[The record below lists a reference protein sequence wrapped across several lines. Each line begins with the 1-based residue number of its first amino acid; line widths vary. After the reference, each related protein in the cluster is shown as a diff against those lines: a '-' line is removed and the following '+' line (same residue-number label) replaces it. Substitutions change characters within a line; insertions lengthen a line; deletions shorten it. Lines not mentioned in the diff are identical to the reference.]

1 MPEVWTDASEPV
13 RLRDLVAITGL
24 TDDTIRADISVG
36 ALIATKRSPHPSSPW
51 LISRTNARM
60 WLQRMGY
67 QPTPAAQLARTHTNL
82 LATPYETRLALAH
95 LLLELMGLGALVRN
109 AVATANSLTG
119 GTDGLQAEITHEP
132 WTGLDGYGKPSYG
145 SAVTRTAVVELVSQH
160 ARPAA
165 VRLDSGEVLVVRAT
179 VTILSPITANAAS
192 GRKGPVDPRDRI
204 TLPDGTTGPIL
215 TINAPVDPAT
225 AAPYFYEI
233 GIG

>member
-1 MPEVWTDASEPV
+1 MPEVWQDGPAV
-13 RLRDLVAITGL
+13 GLRDLVAMTAL
-24 TDDTIRADISVG
+24 SEATVRAEIKTG
-36 ALIATKRSPHPSSPW
+36 ALKAIKRSPKPSSPFVIQRSDARAW
-51 LISRTNARM
+51 LAM
-60 WLQRMGY
+60 MGY
-67 QPTPAAQLARTHTNL
+67 RHEPVRELAPIHRNL

-95 LLLELMGLGALVRN
+95 LLLDLMGLGALVRN
-109 AVATANSLTG
+109 AVSTANSLTG

-145 SAVTRTAVVELVSQH
+145 SAVTRLAIVELAALH
-160 ARPAA
+160 NRPAA

-179 VTILSPITANAAS
+179 VTILSPIRANAAS

-233 GIG
+233 GLG